1 MTNCRLFAK
10 NVIWIVKS
18 LIHMT
23 DYDKGRVMYL
33 AARCLDN
40 DFFGEMKMNNR
51 KGFTLV
57 ELMVVILIVGILAA
71 VAIPLMQGRIDKA
84 KWSEAN
90 ATAGTIRTAVRAYSA
105 ETSITTAQGL
115 KGKTMDDSTTQ
126 AALGFN
132 STDLEGVYFT
142 AKDYALTDINS
153 SGIAVITVTPSK
165 TNAPSGK
172 YQLEADGD
180 WVKQ

>member
-1 MTNCRLFAK
+1 MMKRAERGAWPRDINNT
-10 NVIWIVKS
+10 V
-18 LIHMT
+18 
-23 DYDKGRVMYL
+23 
-33 AARCLDN
+33 
-40 DFFGEMKMNNR
+40 FGEMKMNYR

-90 ATAGTIRTAVRAYSA
+90 ATAGTIRTAIRAYSA
-105 ETSITTAQGL
+105 ETSLATAQGL
-115 KGKTMDDSTTQ
+115 AGETMDDATTQ
-126 AALGFN
+126 AALGFTA
-132 STDLEGVYFT
+132 TDLEGVYFT
-142 AKDYALTDINS
+142 ASDYTITSVGA
-153 SGIAVITVTPSK
+153 SGIAVITVTGGSK
-165 TNAPSGK
+165 ANSPAGS

>member
-1 MTNCRLFAK
+1 MTR
-10 NVIWIVKS
+10 
-18 LIHMT
+18 
-23 DYDKGRVMYL
+23 
-33 AARCLDN
+33 
-40 DFFGEMKMNNR
+40 R

-90 ATAGTIRTAVRAYSA
+90 ATAGTIRTAVRAYAA

-115 KGKTMDDSTTQ
+115 VGETLDDGPTQ
-126 AALGFN
+126 GALGF
-132 STDLEGVYFT
+132 SATDCEGTYFESDCYEIT
-142 AKDYALTDINS
+142 AVSGTGIATITVDSAQSAKADKPSGSYQLTD
-153 SGIAVITVTPSK
+153 A
-165 TNAPSGK
+165 GK
-172 YQLEADGD
+172 